1 MQQNH
6 EHEQR
11 VARIAGQVADRAA
24 RGAKVH
30 ITKKSVHHVVPLP
43 GDRRFANEPIDISAL
58 CNLLSIDAEALTCT
72 CEPGVSFREL
82 VRTTLPLG
90 LIPTVVPELEGITV
104 GGAVAGCSVE
114 AMSYRYGGFHDSCLE
129 YELISGE
136 GDVLSCSPTED
147 EELFH
152 MIHGSYGTLGI
163 LSKITF
169 KLIRALPFV
178 RLEYRHLGSYEEF
191 HQQLSELCNSDAY
204 DFIDGIIHSPRQHT
218 LCLGKWADDPPYVS
232 DYTREEI
239 FYKSTARRTEDYL
252 STEEYCFRYDTEC
265 HWLSRTI
272 PPLEWR
278 PVRRLLGPYLLGST
292 NLIT

>member
-114 AMSYRYGGFHDSCLE
+114 AMS
-129 YELISGE
+129 
-136 GDVLSCSPTED
+136 SP
-147 EELFH
+147 
-152 MIHGSYGTLGI
+152 
-163 LSKITF
+163 
-169 KLIRALPFV
+169 V
-178 RLEYRHLGSYEEF
+178 
-191 HQQLSELCNSDAY
+191 
-204 DFIDGIIHSPRQHT
+204 PR
-218 LCLGKWADDPPYVS
+218 PVM
-232 DYTREEI
+232 
-239 FYKSTARRTEDYL
+239 
-252 STEEYCFRYDTEC
+252 STEPSHSAPRISAR
-265 HWLSRTI
+265 WLMLLSPGTRVVPRRLTR
-272 PPLEWR
+272 PPLQAPRRWLRRAWRLR
-278 PVRRLLGPYLLGST
+278 PVGRC
-292 NLIT
+292 